1 MKTNSKLKLGIGA
14 VIAAFFA
21 IMPTSAF
28 ATVKAGTEDITSKTA
43 NTAGTVKYDN
53 ATKTITLNGY
63 AGELTIADQNATI
76 KTTSAQA
83 GKTVSKITVTGGTTT
98 KKPVLTIDDSATLA
112 TSGDISVYHREAG
125 TTGIKLGAKLCAKDK
140 KAEIKTSNPSSDTWA
155 ALYKIAGPISLSAA
169 NCSNSKTPDTPETID
184 AVYVYVAILVASSAI
199 FAYRRHLAKR

>member
-28 ATVKAGTEDITSKTA
+28 ATVKAGSEDITSKTA
-43 NTAGTVKYDN
+43 NTAGTVKYDS

-63 AGELTIADQNATI
+63 TGELTINEQDATI
-76 KTTSAQA
+76 KTTSAQT
-83 GKTVSKITVTGGTTT
+83 GKTVSKITVTGQ
-98 KKPVLTIDDSATLA
+98 KPVLTIDDSATLA
-112 TSGDISVYHREAG
+112 TSGDISVYHKTAG

-140 KAEIKTSNPSSDTWA
+140 KAEIKTSNPSSETWA
-155 ALYKIAGPISLSAA
+155 ALYRIAGPISLSSTY
-169 NCSNSKTPDTPETID
+169 CSGGKTPSTPETID

-199 FAYRRHLAKR
+199 FAYRRYLAKRWIL